1 MESKTFVV
9 TCIQCPQ
16 GCTIEVKKIGDDYE
30 VSGNNCKRGKEYAIQ
45 EITNPLRSIT
55 TTVRTVFDDFPR
67 LSVKTDSEV
76 PLKDIF
82 LYMNEINDITVTER
96 LKPGDTVKSGL
107 RETDTNL
114 IATSD
119 MTPIVE

>member
-1 MESKTFVV
+1 MEAKTFVV

-16 GCTIEVKKIGDDYE
+16 GCTIEVKKIGNDYE
-30 VSGNNCKRGKEYAIQ
+30 VSGNSCNRGKEHAIQ
-45 EITNPLRSIT
+45 EITNPLRNIT

-82 LYMNEINDITVTER
+82 RYMNEINDITVTER
-96 LKPGDTVKSGL
+96 LKPGDLVKSGL
-107 RETDTNL
+107 RGSDTNL

-119 MTPIVE
+119 MTPIEE

>member
-1 MESKTFVV
+1 M
-9 TCIQCPQ
+9 
-16 GCTIEVKKIGDDYE
+16 
-30 VSGNNCKRGKEYAIQ
+30 SGNNCKRGKEYAIQ